1 MASTELDATTI
12 VVLVLGALLV
22 LPLLTMTLWGGGT
35 MGGPMGGP
43 MMGGGMW
50 GGGTWGGE
58 TATGWVLIAGLLSRL
73 LTLLVLVGAGYLGY
87 RALTGRGD
95 GADQAVE
102 ELRMAYARG
111 DLTDEEYERRRQTLE
126 EDE

>member
-22 LPLLTMTLWGGGT
+22 LPLLTMGLWGGG
-35 MGGPMGGP
+35 MMGGP

-50 GGGTWGGE
+50 GGGMWGGE
-58 TATGWVLIAGLLSRL
+58 TAPGWMLLAGLLSRL
-73 LTLLVLVGAGYLGY
+73 LTLLVLVGVGYLGY
-87 RALTGRGD
+87 RALTGRAD